1 MTSESQL
8 ITVVAV
14 DFSRDLLVSF
24 RPRGGA
30 KASKYESYVVV
41 VTWLAHSVTAK
52 RSCETVDPDETDLP
66 FERKKYG
73 GTDTQRPSGGGGTV
87 KIGRVGRWRATVR
100 GRKLNAK

>member
-1 MTSESQL
+1 M
-8 ITVVAV
+8 
-14 DFSRDLLVSF
+14 
-24 RPRGGA
+24 
-30 KASKYESYVVV
+30 VV

-52 RSCETVDPDETDLP
+52 RSYETVDPDETDLP